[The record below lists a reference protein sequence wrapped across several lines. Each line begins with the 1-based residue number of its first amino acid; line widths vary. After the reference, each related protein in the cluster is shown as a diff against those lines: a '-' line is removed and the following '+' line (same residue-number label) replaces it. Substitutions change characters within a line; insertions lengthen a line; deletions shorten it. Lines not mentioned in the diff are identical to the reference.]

1 MSGGNGAAWA
11 DLEVRST
18 IQRDSDRG
26 TDFQVRPNQPHDRP
40 LGRLG
45 GFGNPPHGLA
55 GLGLTVGRTSK
66 SVPAPSDAC
75 RSMESHIGAGQ

>member
-55 GLGLTVGRTSK
+55 GLGPWDGLPSP
-66 SVPAPSDAC
+66 SEPAT
-75 RSMESHIGAGQ
+75 